1 MRSLRRCRVLPCV
14 RPQPIYQV
22 KLFLLLTKY
31 FSPVEKKYFSNW
43 IKIFCQLE
51 KFIKSIVKILCSND
65 YSIVRKEDVEQVSIV
80 RKEDVEQVGV
90 GGMLLKTIKE

>member
-51 KFIKSIVKILCSND
+51 KFKKPLMEIL
-65 YSIVRKEDVEQVSIV
+65 
-80 RKEDVEQVGV
+80 
-90 GGMLLKTIKE
+90 